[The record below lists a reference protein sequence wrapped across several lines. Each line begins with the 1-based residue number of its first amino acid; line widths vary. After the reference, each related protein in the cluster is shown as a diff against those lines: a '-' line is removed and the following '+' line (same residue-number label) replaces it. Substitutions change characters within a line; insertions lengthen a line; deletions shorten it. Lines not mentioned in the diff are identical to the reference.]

1 MIEIYEGRTKNQNRK
16 KTYLV
21 DEPWTSYI
29 TMCEAAKKFFKCSEA
44 HIYIMRGWVLKDEL
58 YLDDP
63 ETHGAKLKMVA
74 FYV

>member
-1 MIEIYEGRTKNQNRK
+1 MFEVYEGRTEKQNRK

-21 DEPWTSYI
+21 DEVGISYND
-29 TMCEAAKKFFKCSEA
+29 MLEAAKKFFRCSEA
-44 HIYIMRGWVLKDEL
+44 HIKIVFGYVLNDEL

-63 ETHGAKLKMVA
+63 KLKGTKMKAVA